1 MFTLNIRFQ
10 IAAMLVLLTIVIDYI
25 KNPHLKLNSSRYFR
39 IMLGTTAVN
48 LTLDMITVY
57 TVTHLDRVPMF
68 WNRVFHQL
76 FYASVIFAL
85 FFEYLYIRMLANN
98 QKRLEK
104 KEALLSVIPLAV
116 SVIIILRGDVYY
128 YSDGVYAY
136 SYGPLLPVI
145 YICGLLYLIMVFKL
159 ISNKHGYVTPRQR
172 SSVVIGCII
181 WITVLA
187 VQAIFPRFLLSGL
200 GFVLMILAFYF
211 SEENQKENFDSEAE
225 CFNRNAFHKML
236 AENYA
241 RKKPLYVVT
250 LTCRNIDRVFKIAGR
265 EKGIQALVCLK
276 EAFTRHTGKEVYHSS
291 DKCLSIFFQEDIRQ
305 EIEKL
310 HELEL
315 ELKKEEYSDVQMN
328 CFVSV
333 LDVRK
338 YTASWTEVDD
348 LLDFLTDRM
357 QGNECKI
364 CFLNEEIIKEKQRR
378 DKIDALLDEAIAG
391 DGFEMVYQ
399 PIYNSKEKKF
409 TSAEALIRLKNCGE
423 LGFVSPEEFIPLA
436 EEKGLINEIGDRA
449 LELVAQMAKE
459 KNLVGSPIK
468 YIEVNLSAIQA
479 VIPHLDKRLERII
492 DRYGIPASFI
502 NLEIT
507 ETATVNFGATFEKNI
522 SSLRALGFSFSMDD
536 FGTGYSNIAQM
547 NRIKYDL
554 VKLDKSLIWPVF
566 ETEED
571 GIENEKAEQL
581 LASAISLIKS
591 IGMKIVAEGV
601 ETEEMVNY
609 LVEHGVDYLQGY
621 YYSRPIPADQFI
633 QFLKDRNDTK

>member
-1 MFTLNIRFQ
+1 
-10 IAAMLVLLTIVIDYI
+10 
-25 KNPHLKLNSSRYFR
+25 
-39 IMLGTTAVN
+39 
-48 LTLDMITVY
+48 
-57 TVTHLDRVPMF
+57 
-68 WNRVFHQL
+68 
-76 FYASVIFAL
+76 
-85 FFEYLYIRMLANN
+85 
-98 QKRLEK
+98 
-104 KEALLSVIPLAV
+104 
-116 SVIIILRGDVYY
+116 
-128 YSDGVYAY
+128 
-136 SYGPLLPVI
+136 
-145 YICGLLYLIMVFKL
+145 
-159 ISNKHGYVTPRQR
+159 
-172 SSVVIGCII
+172 
-181 WITVLA
+181 
-187 VQAIFPRFLLSGL
+187 
-200 GFVLMILAFYF
+200 
-211 SEENQKENFDSEAE
+211 
-225 CFNRNAFHKML
+225 
-236 AENYA
+236 
-241 RKKPLYVVT
+241 
-250 LTCRNIDRVFKIAGR
+250 
-265 EKGIQALVCLK
+265 
-276 EAFTRHTGKEVYHSS
+276 
-291 DKCLSIFFQEDIRQ
+291 
-305 EIEKL
+305 
-310 HELEL
+310 
-315 ELKKEEYSDVQMN
+315 
-328 CFVSV
+328 
-333 LDVRK
+333 
-338 YTASWTEVDD
+338 
-348 LLDFLTDRM
+348 
-357 QGNECKI
+357 
-364 CFLNEEIIKEKQRR
+364 
-378 DKIDALLDEAIAG
+378 
-391 DGFEMVYQ
+391 MVYQ